1 MFIEDL
7 VVKAKN
13 GDKDAY
19 SELIVSIQSD
29 LYRVARARLK
39 CEADA
44 QDVVQDTVIK
54 AYLNLG
60 KLKSNKNFK
69 TWITRILINEC
80 NRFYKRSKR
89 RDELFNK
96 YAIDANSSTYM
107 DDTVDIDNIMK
118 VLNEKEKKIVELN
131 VDGYSIKQISKKLGI
146 NENTVKTNLS
156 RGKIKLRKKHSA
168 TSIFMFILCV
178 LIVTSVAAVTIIS
191 YIKSLFELDSVGIDN
206 NGVLMAIEN
215 MDWYQKTDMDYIDL
229 GDGYKIKMEYLLMD
243 EMNLYMVFDFT
254 SEKDISKFTDM
265 TPTDLKIVNENG
277 DVICDLNNLS
287 VEQYAKKRGSKI
299 VENSNN
305 HIKVLV
311 YMYTDSFPISKTLNV
326 NFTKMMLSSKSAL
339 GKNKYLVLSASVSF
353 KVDLSQKFTSRNYNT
368 YSSDS
373 SNIEK
378 AIVTE
383 TGFHAIIRVDSKNDL
398 RSAILIDKKGI
409 SYQCY
414 FEPITDLEFKHI
426 INSNFNDI
434 ETKTLRLIIDD
445 KEYILSK

>member
-44 QDVVQDTVIK
+44 QDVVQDTIIK

-60 KLKSNKNFK
+60 KLKHNKNFK

-80 NRFYKRSKR
+80 NRFYKKSKR

-96 YAIDANSSTYM
+96 YAIDADSSTYM
-107 DDTVDIDNIMK
+107 NDTVDIDNIMK
-118 VLNEKEKKIVELN
+118 VLNEKEKKIIELN

-206 NGVLMAIEN
+206 DGVLMAIEN

-229 GDGYKIKMEYLLMD
+229 GDGYKIRMEYLLMD

-254 SEKDISKFTDM
+254 SEKDISKFTDV
-265 TPTDLKIVNENG
+265 TPTDLKVVNENG
-277 DVICDLNNLS
+277 EVICNRDNVFESQYTKKFGYKLIDSSKNNM
-287 VEQYAKKRGSKI
+287 KI
-299 VENSNN
+299 L
-305 HIKVLV
+305 I
-311 YMYTDSFPISKTLNV
+311 YMYTDNFPISKTLDISFSKIDLTKKLSKRITINSNV
-326 NFTKMMLSSKSAL
+326 N
-339 GKNKYLVLSASVSF
+339 F
-353 KVDLSQKFTSRNYNT
+353 KVDLIDKFINRKYST
-368 YSSDS
+368 YE
-373 SNIEK
+373 SNDNMVEK

-383 TGFHAIIRVDSKNDL
+383 TGFHAIIKVDSKNDL
-398 RSAILIDKKGI
+398 HSATLIDKEGN
-409 SYQCY
+409 SYDCY
-414 FEPITDLEFKHI
+414 FEPITDFEFKHI
-426 INSNFNDI
+426 INSNFNNI
-434 ETKTLRLIIDD
+434 ETKTLRLILDN
-445 KEYILSK
+445 KEYILSR

>member
-80 NRFYKRSKR
+80 NRFYKKSKR

-277 DVICDLNNLS
+277 DVICDISNFFA
-287 VEQYAKKRGSKI
+287 EQYCKKFGYKLIDSSKK
-299 VENSNN
+299 NM
-305 HIKVLV
+305 KMLV
-311 YMYTDSFPISKTLNV
+311 YMYTDSFPVSKTLDISFSKIDLAKKLSKRITINSNV
-326 NFTKMMLSSKSAL
+326 NFR
-339 GKNKYLVLSASVSF
+339 
-353 KVDLSQKFTSRNYNT
+353 VDLIDKFVNRKYST
-368 YSSDS
+368 YESS
-373 SNIEK
+373 SNMIEK

-383 TGFHAIIRVDSKNDL
+383 TGFHATIKVDNLGDIK
-398 RSAILIDKKGI
+398 SAILFDEFDN
-409 SYQCY
+409 CY
-414 FEPITDLEFKHI
+414 DCYSQILTDCDFKYI
-426 INSNFNDI
+426 INANFNNF
-434 ETKTLRLIIDD
+434 EAKTLRLIIDN
-445 KEYILSK
+445 KEYILSR